1 MSPLNVYKASA
12 GSGKTFA
19 LTMEYLGL
27 LFRFPGIHRHI
38 LAVTFT
44 NKAAGEMKQ
53 RILGRLQELSRYDAS
68 QGLAE
73 MTQLMKSTGL
83 DEKVIQKRAGELLN
97 SILNDYSAFSVG
109 TIDKFFQSVIRAFT
123 REIGIQP
130 GYNLELDHHRVLSQ
144 AVDQLFHDISD
155 QPELQQWL
163 IRFAEER
170 MEESRSW
177 NFRNDIVQL
186 GMQLFRE
193 SFQSLFLE
201 QDLYVLRKENLDQY
215 LSDLNQEEEK
225 TRQEI
230 VGTGKSAMDHL
241 QQSGLEVRSF
251 RLKDRSVP
259 SLFLEASE
267 DRDLTFTPARIEAL
281 DNLEKWLNKG
291 ASDEMIRLTENV
303 LMPLLNK
310 LYNQQV
316 VLNTITAIRQNFY
329 TLGILGD
336 IWERVK
342 AYTTEHNLF
351 LIADSSRFLR
361 GIIGGNQVPF
371 IYERTGNRYSHIMLD
386 EFQDTSVFQY
396 DNFKPLLDNALA
408 SGNDNL
414 VVGDVKQS
422 IYRWR
427 NSDWKILSS
436 DLETDFRHQ
445 EFKIHTLDKNYRSR
459 EQIIRFN
466 NTVFQAAPNILARRI
481 QEELYKTA
489 VDRSKAQF
497 QISRF
502 QDAYA
507 DAVQQIPEGKLGS
520 GGMVRIELFGD
531 RDELSFQDRVL
542 SRIPVWIEEI
552 QQHGF
557 EPGEIAILVRSR
569 REGVSVAN
577 TLLEHAR
584 STGEKHLFRLIS
596 NESLLLIHN
605 IAVSLI
611 TAALRFMIYPGDDLN
626 NALLKYQGFLAGV
639 FPEGEKERLFD
650 TSLSMDQFLPP
661 AFMDRIHFFKQLP
674 LYELVE
680 TLIKVFGL
688 EERIQDLPY
697 LQALQDL
704 IIDLHRGQPMGIV
717 EFLNFWEENG
727 SKQSVSIS
735 EASNAIRILT
745 IHKAKGLE
753 FKAVLVP
760 FCNWEIT
767 TDQKKSNILWCD
779 TDGTPFHRIPIVP
792 VRFASNMQHTHF
804 SEAYYQERMKGYMD
818 NLNLMYVAFT
828 RAIDALFIGIPEPE
842 KESFRN
848 TGDLLKA
855 ILNHECDVS
864 PSLDSLE
871 RYRTGEVIQVGS
883 LPVYGKEPAGE
894 DPWKFSSYPVNQWNR
909 SLKIRLRSDDYFVDE
924 DGSFR
929 TGWSYGNMMHLVFSK
944 ILSLKDVDPLLKSL
958 QKEGLLRG
966 RDRTELKD
974 KIEEMITQP
983 GVEQWFSG
991 KDNQTIHNERSILS
1005 GDGKVFRP
1013 DRVMVERDHVTV
1025 VDFKFGSVE
1034 KNHYSLQ
1041 VRNYMHLLEQMGYQ
1055 ETEGYIWY
1063 VMLGKTVKVD
1073 NK

>member
-27 LFRFPGIHRHI
+27 LFRFPDIHRHI

-53 RILGRLQELSRYDAS
+53 RILGRLYKLSRYDAS

-73 MTQLMKSTGL
+73 MTQLMNSTGL
-83 DEKVIQKRAGELLN
+83 DEKEIKMRAGELLN
-97 SILNDYSAFSVG
+97 TILNDYSAFSVG

-130 GYNLELDHHRVLSQ
+130 GYNLELDHHRVLSL
-144 AVDQLFHDISD
+144 AVDRLFRDISD
-155 QPELQQWL
+155 QSELQQWL

-186 GMQLFRE
+186 GLQLFRE
-193 SFQSLFLE
+193 AFQSLFLE
-201 QDLYVLRKENLDQY
+201 QDLSVLEKENLDQY

-225 TRQEI
+225 TRREI
-230 VGTGKSAMDHL
+230 VGTGKSALDHM

-251 RLKDRSVP
+251 RLKDKSVP
-259 SLFLEASE
+259 SLFHEASE

-342 AYTTEHNLF
+342 AYTTERNLF

-371 IYERTGNRYSHIMLD
+371 IYERTGNQYSHIMLD

-427 NSDWKILSS
+427 NSDWEILSS

-445 EFKIHTLDKNYRSR
+445 EFRIHTLDKNYRSR

-466 NTVFQAAPNILARRI
+466 NTVFQAAPQVLAQRI
-481 QEELYKTA
+481 QEEL
-489 VDRSKAQF
+489 SN
-497 QISRF
+497 F

-507 DAVQQIPEGKLGS
+507 DAVQQIPEGSLGS

-531 RDELSFQDRVL
+531 REELSFQDRVL

-552 QQHGF
+552 QQSGF

-569 REGVSVAN
+569 KEGVSVAN

-584 STGEKHLFRLIS
+584 STGERHLFRLIS
-596 NESLLLIHN
+596 NESLLLVHN
-605 IAVSLI
+605 TAVSLI

-626 NALLKYQGFLAGV
+626 NALLKYQGFLAGIL
-639 FPEGEKERLFD
+639 PDGETGRLFD

-661 AFMDRIHFFKQLP
+661 AFMDRIHSFKQLP

-727 SKQSVSIS
+727 SKQGVSIS

-767 TDQKKSNILWCD
+767 TDQRKSNILWCE
-779 TDGTPFHRIPIVP
+779 TESTPFHRIPTVP
-792 VRFASNMQHTHF
+792 VRFASNMQHTLF

-818 NLNLMYVAFT
+818 SLNLMYVAFT
-828 RAIDALFIGIPEPE
+828 RAIDALFIGIPDSE
-842 KESFRN
+842 KASFRN

-855 ILNHECDVS
+855 TLNHECVVS
-864 PSLDSLE
+864 PSLGSLE
-871 RYRTGEVIQVGS
+871 KYGTGEVIQVGS
-883 LPVYGKEPAGE
+883 LPVYGKNPAGE
-894 DPWKFSSYPVNQWNR
+894 DSWKFSSYPVNQRNR
-909 SLKIRLRSDDYFVDE
+909 SLKVRLRSDEYFVDE
-924 DGSFR
+924 DGTFR
-929 TGWSYGNMMHLVFSK
+929 TGWSYGNMMHLVFSR
-944 ILSLKDVDPLLKSL
+944 ISSLKDVDPLLKSL
-958 QKEGLLRG
+958 QKEGLLPG
-966 RDRTELKD
+966 RDRAELKD
-974 KIEEMITQP
+974 KIENMITQP

-991 KDNQTIHNERSILS
+991 KENQTIHNERSILS

-1013 DRVMVERDHVTV
+1013 DRVIVDGDHVTV
-1025 VDFKFGSVE
+1025 VDFKFGSAE
-1034 KNHYSLQ
+1034 KNQYILQ
-1041 VRNYMHLLEQMGYQ
+1041 VRNYMRLLEQMGYGQ
-1055 ETEGYIWY
+1055 TEGYVWY
-1063 VMLGKTVKVD
+1063 VILGKTVKVESQ
-1073 NK
+1073 